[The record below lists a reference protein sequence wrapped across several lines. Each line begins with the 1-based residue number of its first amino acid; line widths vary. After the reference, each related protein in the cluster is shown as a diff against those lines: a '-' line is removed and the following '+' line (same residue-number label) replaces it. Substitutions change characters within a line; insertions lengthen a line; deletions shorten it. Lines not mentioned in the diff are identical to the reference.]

1 MKISGL
7 QNQSLQQT
15 YNKQVERARSAGAG
29 VGRGEATHKSAGDSV
44 ELSANAQLLQKVMQ
58 ELRTDEGTPAER
70 LNTLRQQV
78 QDDSY
83 EVPMQ
88 QLTEQ
93 LLFELL

>member
-1 MKISGL
+1 MSSVSCADG
-7 QNQSLQQT
+7 
-15 YNKQVERARSAGAG
+15 RAG
-29 VGRGEATHKSAGDSV
+29 VTIELAGDSV

-70 LNTLRQQV
+70 QNTLRQQV

>member
-1 MKISGL
+1 
-7 QNQSLQQT
+7 
-15 YNKQVERARSAGAG
+15 
-29 VGRGEATHKSAGDSV
+29 
-44 ELSANAQLLQKVMQ
+44 MQ

>member
-15 YNKQVERARSAGAG
+15 YNKQVERARSAGGG
-29 VGRGEATHKSAGDSV
+29 VGRGEATHKSTGDSV
-44 ELSANAQLLQKVMQ
+44 ELSVNAQLLQKVMQ